1 MENLF
6 KKSHGK
12 LVTQHY
18 LDLHASKSLMF
29 SLPFAQNVLKNL
41 SWFDQELLANHT
53 VNHPVVQNKPLRIAY
68 QIAFLKHV
76 IESLEAQQIE
86 IHDLMYEKYAAL
98 KLLATSEQP
107 YAYKHYK
114 LGDYKLIVSLKE
126 SQSFIAHGTT
136 GLITWQAGT
145 ALAEWACAHPHRFRA
160 KSVLELGAGT
170 GLTGFVI
177 AKICQPEKIVLTD
190 GNPIVLKLL
199 EENFSANFS
208 CNTTAGM
215 LR

>member
-1 MENLF
+1 M
-6 KKSHGK
+6 
-12 LVTQHY
+12 
-18 LDLHASKSLMF
+18 
-29 SLPFAQNVLKNL
+29 
-41 SWFDQELLANHT
+41 SWCDQELLANNT
-53 VNHPVVQNKPLRIAY
+53 VNHPIVQNKPLRIAY
-68 QIAFLKHV
+68 QIAFLKFV
-76 IESLEAQQIE
+76 IESIEAQQIE

-98 KLLATSEQP
+98 KLLCTSDESS

-114 LGDYKLIVSLKE
+114 LADYRVVISLKE

-145 ALAEWACAHPHRFRA
+145 ALAEWACEHSHRFRA

-177 AKICQPEKIVLTD
+177 AKICQPERIILTD

-199 EENFSANFS
+199 DENFAANFS
-208 CNTTAGM
+208 SNETVGM
-215 LR
+215 SEEYIFF